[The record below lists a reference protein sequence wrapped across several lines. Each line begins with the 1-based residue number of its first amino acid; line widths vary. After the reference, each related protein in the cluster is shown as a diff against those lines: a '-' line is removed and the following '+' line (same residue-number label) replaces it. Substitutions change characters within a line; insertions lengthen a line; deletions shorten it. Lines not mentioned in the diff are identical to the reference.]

1 MMKPFH
7 ETYKDLLSHLIESDI
22 EHNKR
27 TGVNIKVSD
36 TPISFNIDLSNGV
49 LPTIGVRKTF
59 PRSAAAEMAWFVQGE
74 QDISFIKRYAP
85 MWDKFSETIKKDD
98 AEIEG
103 VLAAYGY
110 RWRHHFGRDQLDDAV
125 KALEK
130 DPSNRRI
137 YISAWDAANDGLL
150 AEEQSNV
157 PCPVGFTLSI
167 VKGKLNSVL
176 TLRSSDV
183 FVGLPYDV
191 MGHALLMDSIA
202 KTLNIGL
209 GVMHTT
215 LAHPHLYQFHWEMTK
230 DCIKNESIIPDLQM
244 PHWSLKEIENNPTG
258 YVDKVKADSLNFAWP
273 TYNPKPFIVD
283 KKDDE
288 QQKELE
294 KIINDEQPV
303 ENSKI
308 QENMIQNIRKAKF
321 SKLKA

>member
-1 MMKPFH
+1 MKPFH
-7 ETYKDLLSHLIESDI
+7 ETYKDLLSHLIDSDI

-98 AEIEG
+98 SEIEG

-110 RWRHHFGRDQLDDAV
+110 RWRHHFGRDQLNDAI

-137 YISAWDAANDGLL
+137 YISAWDASNDGLL
-150 AEEQSNV
+150 EEGQSNV

-167 VKGKLNSVL
+167 VKGRLNSVL

-202 KTLNIGL
+202 KTLKVDL
-209 GVMHTT
+209 GIMHTT
-215 LAHPHLYQFHWEMTK
+215 LAHPHLYQFHWEMTRN
-230 DCIKNESIIPDLQM
+230 CIKNDPIIPDLQM
-244 PHWSLKEIENNPTG
+244 PHWSLSEIEKNPTE
-258 YVDKVKADSLNFAWP
+258 YVEKVRFDSMNVTWP

-283 KKDDE
+283 KKDEE

-294 KIINDEQPV
+294 KITNNVINIDKNQKE
-303 ENSKI
+303 ENLKK
-308 QENMIQNIRKAKF
+308 EKQNKRKS